1 MKKMGLFDKAKKLT
15 DRAVETVKDIDKG
28 VNDQVQKRNEQK
40 QIKKQKKID
49 KVLEKNNIF
58 EGIKVN
64 AVFPDKELKIKSH
77 GIATKG
83 MATLGFGL
91 IGLAATSGVKQEEKN
106 RSMQTI
112 FQVAEKGVVFK
123 NATSDGKDLR
133 IPYDNI
139 IDISLNE
146 SNIGKIKITSGVLLL
161 RLLENQ
167 KITIQILGMAAGKK
181 LDIVINHL
189 LTVINEKANGS
200 NNEESGWGLASEKS
214 EEDEKSDSGEN
225 NIEKL
230 EKIMNMYE
238 KGLLTDE
245 EFAAMKKKIIEK

>member
-1 MKKMGLFDKAKKLT
+1 M
-15 DRAVETVKDIDKG
+15 
-28 VNDQVQKRNEQK
+28 
-40 QIKKQKKID
+40 
-49 KVLEKNNIF
+49 
-58 EGIKVN
+58 
-64 AVFPDKELKIKSH
+64 
-77 GIATKG
+77 
-83 MATLGFGL
+83 
-91 IGLAATSGVKQEEKN
+91 
-106 RSMQTI
+106 
-112 FQVAEKGVVFK
+112 
-123 NATSDGKDLR
+123 R
-133 IPYDNI
+133 ISYDNI

-181 LDIVINHL
+181 LDIVVNHL
-189 LTVINEKANGS
+189 LAVINERANGS

-225 NIEKL
+225 NIKKL

-245 EFAAMKKKIIEK
+245 EFAAMKKKII